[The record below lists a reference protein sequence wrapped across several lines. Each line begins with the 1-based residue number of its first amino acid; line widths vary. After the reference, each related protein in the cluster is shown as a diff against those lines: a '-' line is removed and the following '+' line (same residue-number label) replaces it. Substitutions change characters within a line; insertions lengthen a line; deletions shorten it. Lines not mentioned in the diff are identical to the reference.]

1 MVDLADFEGL
11 IYVVAG
17 RYEDGGC
24 EDEAED
30 GEGCGVEDVEEGD
43 AAEYGDV
50 GTSGTHGWGSE
61 RIAPVTMLVGIYVVA
76 GGLPNLEL
84 LITPRRRDRLNAT
97 TVTGRT
103 NLNDFIQLHFC
114 KWSRLIVVSTIL

>member
-1 MVDLADFEGL
+1 MVDLAEFEGL
-11 IYVVAG
+11 IYVVAR

-30 GEGCGVEDVEEGD
+30 GEGCGVEDAEEGD

-50 GTSGTHGWGSE
+50 GSSGTHGWRWE
-61 RIAPVTMLVGIYVVA
+61 RIASVTMLVGIYVVA

-84 LITPRRRDRLNAT
+84 LIMPRRRGRLNAT

-103 NLNDFIQLHFC
+103 NLNDFIQLHFY